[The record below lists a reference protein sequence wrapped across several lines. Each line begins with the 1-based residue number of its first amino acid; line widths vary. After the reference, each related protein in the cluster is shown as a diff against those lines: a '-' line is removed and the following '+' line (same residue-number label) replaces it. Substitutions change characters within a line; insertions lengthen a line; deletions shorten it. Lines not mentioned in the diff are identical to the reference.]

1 MKTFLTPLQ
10 YNEIYSTHT
19 DIIINPSMNEEVT
32 RLKIIC
38 DNQKV
43 VIAINQKIASDMRKL
58 LQDVISDDSS
68 RYNRPSYYYNIKK
81 YLEEES

>member
-19 DIIINPSMNEEVT
+19 DIIINPNMNEEVT

-43 VIAINQKIASDMRKL
+43 VIAINQKIASDMREL
-58 LQDVISDDSS
+58 LNDVISDDSS
-68 RYNRPSYYYNIKK
+68 RYNRPSYYYKIKK
-81 YLEEES
+81 YIEEEG